1 MNRKLPQ
8 SVKSYLSQIGQ
19 RGGRMSRRTLAPH
32 TARQMVL
39 LREARRAYRK
49 YHARCFWSF
58 DPQYLIRKEDI
69 AWVGSQ
75 LMKNGDRRLWILGVN
90 LCR

>member
-1 MNRKLPQ
+1 MNPKLTQ
-8 SVKSYLSQIGQ
+8 SIKTYLSQIGQ
-19 RGGRMSRRTLAPH
+19 RGGRKSRRTLTPH
-32 TARQMVL
+32 MARRMVL

-58 DPQYLIRKEDI
+58 DPHYLIRDEDI

-75 LMKNGDRRLWILGVN
+75 LMKNGDRQLWILGVK